1 MPHLPDEVEGRSV
14 LHTARGVHELTLGV
28 DVTAGLTRQT
38 AEVHKGGLYHGAGHP
53 GEGGRVRPLLGMGPL
68 RGQGQGQGHG
78 RDGHKHRTPC
88 GTGQNSMHGDVGE

>member
-38 AEVHKGGLYHGAGHP
+38 AEVHKGGSLSRRRPPRRGRESATPPRHGTPARIRTGTQP
-53 GEGGRVRPLLGMGPL
+53 RLTQAQDSMR
-68 RGQGQGQGHG
+68 HG
-78 RDGHKHRTPC
+78 TELDAW
-88 GTGQNSMHGDVGE
+88 

>member
-38 AEVHKGGLYHGAGHP
+38 AEVHKGGSLSRRRPPRRGRERESATPPRHGTPAWT
-53 GEGGRVRPLLGMGPL
+53 
-68 RGQGQGQGHG
+68 
-78 RDGHKHRTPC
+78 RT
-88 GTGQNSMHGDVGE
+88 GTGTRPRRTQAQDSMRHGTELDAW

>member
-53 GEGGRVRPLLGMGPL
+53 GEGEGGRVRPLLGMGPL
-68 RGQGQGQGHG
+68 RGQGQGHS
-78 RDGHKHRTPC
+78 RD
-88 GTGQNSMHGDVGE
+88 